1 MPGGVL
7 KRVALHRSSGF
18 TLIELVMV
26 IVVLSVLA
34 VGTTRYIVNSSQ
46 SFVVSA
52 ERAKLI
58 ATARVAVEK
67 VSRRLRNALP
77 NSIRISATGRCLE
90 YFPVLRGS
98 ATTSPV
104 LPATNSLSTS
114 AMVFAVVQPA
124 NYAAIAPFASSEL
137 YVTGAP
143 SPGVITATTLT
154 AMGTHNSI
162 PLAASH
168 TFTRTSPTQ
177 RVYLVTN
184 PERFCVAAS
193 GNLVRYTGYGINS
206 TSPIA
211 DTAPTTP
218 SAATTSLVA
227 ENLDIAGGIPFVYTP
242 GTMVSNALVQVNFT
256 FKKGLESVSLNHEVQ
271 IRNVP

>member
-1 MPGGVL
+1 MNVL
-7 KRVALHRSSGF
+7 NHKRRASCAGF
-18 TLIELVMV
+18 TLVELIMV
-26 IVVLSVLA
+26 IVILSILG
-34 VGTTRYIVNSSQ
+34 VGTTRYVINASQ

-67 VSRRLRNALP
+67 VTRRLRNALP
-77 NSIRISATGRCLE
+77 NSVRISTSGRCIE
-90 YFPVLRGS
+90 YFPVLRGA

-104 LPATNSLSTS
+104 LPATSSLSTS
-114 AMVFAVVQPA
+114 AIDFAVIQPA
-124 NYAAIAPFASSEL
+124 NFAAIAPFASGEL

-154 AMGTHNSI
+154 VIGSHNSI
-162 PLAASH
+162 PLATAH
-168 TFTRTSPTQ
+168 TFTRSSPTQ

-184 PERFCVAAS
+184 PERFCVTAS
-193 GNLVRYTGYGINS
+193 DSLVRYTGYGINN

-218 SAATTSLVA
+218 TAAATSLVA
-227 ENLDIAGGIPFVYTP
+227 ENLDIAGAIPFVYTP
-242 GTMVSNALVQVNFT
+242 GTLVGNGLVQVNFA
-256 FKKGLESVSLNHEVQ
+256 FSKDGESVSMRHEVQ

>member
-1 MPGGVL
+1 MLDAPS
-7 KRVALHRSSGF
+7 KRSAGF

-26 IVVLSVLA
+26 IVILSILA
-34 VGTTRYIVNSSQ
+34 VGTTRYIVNSAQ

-67 VSRRLRNALP
+67 VARRLRNALP
-77 NSIRISATGRCLE
+77 NSVRISTSGRCLE

-104 LPATNSLSTS
+104 LPGTSSLSVS
-114 AMVFAVVQPA
+114 AIVFSDVQPA

-154 AMGTHNSI
+154 AVGTHNII
-162 PLAASH
+162 PLGTSH

-177 RVYLVTN
+177 RVYLVAN
-184 PERFCVAAS
+184 PERFCVTVS
-193 GNLVRYTGYGINS
+193 GNLERYTGYGINS
-206 TSPIA
+206 SSPIA
-211 DTAPTTP
+211 DTAPTSPMT
-218 SAATTSLVA
+218 ATTSLVA
-227 ENLDIAGGIPFVYTP
+227 ENLDIAGGAPFVYTT
-242 GTMVSNALVQVNFT
+242 GTLVSNGLVQVNFT
-256 FKKGLESVSLNHEVQ
+256 FTKGLESVNLSHGVQ